1 MDKYEH
7 CKKILESDESDYDDG
22 DSEFGI
28 VNEEDNLFENN
39 IYGCEIQLFSQS
51 HHRGEPV
58 NFKVGKWKKLT
69 IKSLRVS
76 GFCCFRIKWV
86 FKDSYFSSKC
96 LDYYLGSDN

>member
-7 CKKILESDESDYDDG
+7 CKEILDSDYDNGDNG

-28 VNEEDNLFENN
+28 VNEEDNLFDNN
-39 IYGCEIQLFSQS
+39 IYGCQIQLFSQS

-58 NFKVGKWKKLT
+58 NFKVGKWKTHT

-76 GFCCFRIKWV
+76 GFCCFRIK
-86 FKDSYFSSKC
+86 
-96 LDYYLGSDN
+96 